1 MKTFVVEDVLRDY
14 TPGLIVVRAKSKK
27 EALKLIAAD
36 QQLSHHDFTDDCGS
50 SDSLCLADKIRE
62 LKDNE
67 VVYAYGGG

>member
-14 TPGLIVVRAKSKK
+14 TPGLIVVKAKSKK

-36 QQLSHHDFTDDCGS
+36 KQLSHHDFTDDCGS
-50 SDSLCLADKIRE
+50 ADCFCLADKIRE

-67 VVYAYGGG
+67 VVYVNGGG